1 MIYSIIKHLKMK
13 EISHST
19 FSKMVL
25 FFHFCLSSNIHID
38 PSHC

>member
-1 MIYSIIKHLKMK
+1 MK
-13 EISHST
+13 EISHTT